1 MTSSSPAGYDA
12 MKDGP
17 VQAAALAV
25 SCGGVRVIAARSST
39 ALKWSRSLPQRVSL
53 ERWRSPDLAGA
64 RSPQRS
70 TVATW
75 RRCLHAAW

>member
-17 VQAAALAV
+17 VQAAAF
-25 SCGGVRVIAARSST
+25 GGQLRRCPAIAARSST
-39 ALKWSRSLPQRVSL
+39 ALEWSRSLLQRVSL